1 MSSPGPSPRSSTSK
15 TNPKQHHD
23 FSTWPPKPT
32 TSTEA
37 NARRSTLK
45 DIFPGATSRVG
56 GPCES
61 RKEVRMLALGMGV
74 LPDPYA
80 SEESDEGGIEGFV
93 IVDGGGSEDED
104 GGYRR
109 TCMEVECSWEKER
122 EDLRH
127 VSEAFSQFS
136 FRESRRP
143 RRSTEERV
151 SPMSPIHS
159 RSRVFSDSQVSNK
172 APSFGPRDSHVASAD
187 GEDAWSTSV
196 QGAESGESRS
206 PERRAQEVLDEGT
219 DGYDEKGEAKREAEA
234 CGKQ

>member
-1 MSSPGPSPRSSTSK
+1 
-15 TNPKQHHD
+15 
-23 FSTWPPKPT
+23 
-32 TSTEA
+32 
-37 NARRSTLK
+37 
-45 DIFPGATSRVG
+45 
-56 GPCES
+56 
-61 RKEVRMLALGMGV
+61 MGV

-80 SEESDEGGIEGFV
+80 SEESDAGGIEGFV
-93 IVDGGGSEDED
+93 IFGGGGSEDED

-122 EDLRH
+122 EVSGYVFVDNQFQDDMKARRLAASVACLVQLGELTLPSPTQDLRH

-136 FRESRRP
+136 FRASRRP
-143 RRSTEERV
+143 RTSTEERV